1 MKITNNEKFD
11 LSALS
16 RVQTK
21 RRLSIQL
28 SNQLVSLNQDLFNA
42 DEIIMIRCEVQA
54 DSTRFTKLFFDDC
67 SFLNCQLI
75 NSNQIIVKQNKQSTQ
90 QFQAEELIVHNS
102 EIQLFNQKTVEAVD
116 SKITISENN
125 SIISF
130 IATNCQLYKFSS
142 LQLKKLQWF
151 IYDCKY
157 EHERTAKNAIQKF
170 IQVKRQ
176 NEDKVKKLKEKY
188 TLLTQITSKKLVFTK
203 IIRMLQ
209 VLAQYMTN
217 YISANE

>member
-42 DEIIMIRCEVQA
+42 DEIIMIKCEVQA

-67 SFLNCQLI
+67 SFLNCQLV
-75 NSNQIIVKQNKQSTQ
+75 NSNQIIVKQNKQSTP

-130 IATNCQLYKFSS
+130 IATNCQLFKFNS
-142 LQLKKLQWF
+142 LQLKNYNGSYTIANMNMKEPLKMLFKNSFKQKGKTK
-151 IYDCKY
+151 IKQRSLKKSTLCLLKQI
-157 EHERTAKNAIQKF
+157 AKNQCLPKQLECYKF
-170 IQVKRQ
+170 WH
-176 NEDKVKKLKEKY
+176 N
-188 TLLTQITSKKLVFTK
+188 T
-203 IIRMLQ
+203 
-209 VLAQYMTN
+209 
-217 YISANE
+217 